1 MTNLHIV
8 LNHFL
13 LKLVSIKSNCFI
25 CNILSSLYD
34 SPSRAD
40 KGRITLSKPDERTCQ
55 ILLNSTLPV
64 DKGTWKFTV
73 EAGKGNESTF
83 DQYDHILDVLVF
95 GKNW

>member
-1 MTNLHIV
+1 MP
-8 LNHFL
+8 
-13 LKLVSIKSNCFI
+13 IKCSCFI
-25 CNILSSLYD
+25 CNIVCNILSSPYD
-34 SPSRAD
+34 STSRAD
-40 KGRITLSKPDERTCQ
+40 NGRITLSKPDERTCQ

-95 GKNW
+95 GKNQ